1 MKRSLVVRPY
11 PGTVETFIRDAGL
24 LVKELNEK
32 GEVYVVTKE
41 TVKGD
46 DYFWITP
53 RRLVRPT
60 ETIIYPKEEK

>member
-11 PGTVETFIRDAGL
+11 PGTEAHVINDAIL
-24 LVKELNEK
+24 FTEELNAHSEH
-32 GEVYVVTKE
+32 YAVTRE
-41 TVKGD
+41 TVDGD